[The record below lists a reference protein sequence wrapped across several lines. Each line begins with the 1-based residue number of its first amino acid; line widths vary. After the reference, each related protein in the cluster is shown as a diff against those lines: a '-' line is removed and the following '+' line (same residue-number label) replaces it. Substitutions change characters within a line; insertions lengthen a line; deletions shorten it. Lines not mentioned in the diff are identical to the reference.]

1 MFNCPTYLIFD
12 KIFSQNGKNFRFLFL
27 LSSWLI
33 LFFSASE
40 INSTLLNKV
49 DAQTSGSYHYAPGL
63 VLTGS
68 NYQDVTSTNS
78 LQLSQFSVAA
88 WFKTST
94 NFASDAIIVN
104 KGGVGSESSGQNM
117 NYGIWMTKSEKIMA
131 GFESTTAADRFV
143 TSVKTYNDNQWHY
156 VIVTYGGSNVIL
168 YIDGVRVTTKST
180 SGASPETSGTKPVR
194 IGANSRVTPPG
205 NFFTGQ
211 VDEVRVWNDDLTT
224 QQVADA
230 FAGIS
235 FNTAEQV
242 LYLPFGSNPP
252 PVANNQAI
260 TVNKNTQQA
269 ITLTATD
276 PNNDPLTYTVVTQPA
291 HGTLTGTAPNLNYN
305 PDTDYV
311 GADSFTFKAND
322 GTTDSNIATVS
333 ITVQGPANDPPVA
346 NNQAI
351 TVNKNTQQAITLTAT
366 DPNND
371 PLTYTVVT
379 QPAHGTLT
387 GTAPNLNYNPDT
399 DYVGADSFTFKAN
412 DGTTDS
418 NTATVSMT
426 VEDVS
431 SCTTILPISG
441 VTASGYQLGNP
452 PSNAIDADLS
462 TRWANDGV
470 GSWISADL
478 GSTQNICS
486 VDIGWYN
493 GNTRQYHFV
502 IATSTD
508 GSTFTNVFNG
518 DSSGTTVSS
527 EKYTIS
533 NINARYVRVTVN
545 GNTQNNWA
553 SIYDFKIFGSTLSG
567 NSPPVANNQAVTT
580 SKNIAKDITLTA
592 SDPNNDP
599 LNYSIVTQ
607 PAHGTLTGTAPNLN
621 YNPDTDYVG
630 ADSFTF
636 KANDGTVDSNTATVS
651 MTVDDPSNDQFGIT
665 KLYPTKNNGE
675 EWYMNMDNP
684 LGDSRFNPQNT
695 LTKNPDGSWKMKS
708 TQVRMN
714 VYTSTGYNSANIPTL
729 DHSVIASKGY
739 MLAPNDWRN
748 FEMTQYVKV
757 NTSPSDD
764 NFAPYG
770 RGGRHTGSGP
780 PEGCE
785 GSSIKGDVFF
795 SGKVRFAKE
804 QWHVSYV
811 FTSLKTAT
819 SSIED
824 KWVGIKFI
832 VFNFV
837 ENNKIVVKTELWLDT
852 NNNGN
857 FVKVDENVDRGSW
870 GTEGTACGGTP
881 DQIISWGGPITTF
894 RWDTATDVDFKNL
907 SVREII
913 PPQ

>member
-1 MFNCPTYLIFD
+1 LIFG
-12 KIFSQNGKNFRFLFL
+12 KIFSQNGRNFSFLFL
-27 LSSWLI
+27 LFCWII

-40 INSTLLNKV
+40 INSTLLNKT

-78 LQLSQFSVAA
+78 LQLSQFSIAA

-94 NFASDAIIVN
+94 NFASDAIIIN
-104 KGGVGSESSGQNM
+104 KGGLGSESSGENM
-117 NYGIWMTKSEKIMA
+117 NYGIWMTKSEKIVA

-143 TSVKTYNDNQWHY
+143 TSPKTYNDDQWHY
-156 VIVTYGGSNVIL
+156 VIVTYGGSAVKL
-168 YIDGVRVTTKST
+168 YIDGVQVATKST
-180 SGASPETSGTKPVR
+180 SGASPEISGTKPVR
-194 IGANSRVTPPG
+194 VGANSRVTPPG
-205 NFFTGQ
+205 NFFTGE
-211 VDEVRVWNDDLTT
+211 VDEVRIWNDDLTS

-230 FAGIS
+230 FAGTV
-235 FNTAEQV
+235 NTAGQV
-242 LYLPFGSNPP
+242 LHLPFGSNPP

-260 TVNKNTQQA
+260 TVNKNTQQV

-276 PNNDPLTYTVVTQPA
+276 PNNDPLTYTV
-291 HGTLTGTAPNLNYN
+291 L
-305 PDTDYV
+305 
-311 GADSFTFKAND
+311 
-322 GTTDSNIATVS
+322 
-333 ITVQGPANDPPVA
+333 
-346 NNQAI
+346 
-351 TVNKNTQQAITLTAT
+351 
-366 DPNND
+366 
-371 PLTYTVVT
+371 T

-418 NTATVSMT
+418 NTATVSIT
-426 VEDVS
+426 VQDVG
-431 SCTTILPISG
+431 SCTTSLPISG
-441 VTASGYQLGNP
+441 ITASGNQLGNP
-452 PSNAIDADLS
+452 PSNAIDADLN

-470 GSWISADL
+470 GSWINADL
-478 GSTQNICS
+478 GITQNICS
-486 VDIGWYN
+486 VDIAWYS

-518 DSSGTTVSS
+518 DSSGTTLSS
-527 EKYTIS
+527 EKYTFS

-553 SIYDFKIFGSTLSG
+553 SIYDLKIFGSSLSG
-567 NSPPVANNQAVTT
+567 NFPPVANNQVVVTNT
-580 SKNIAKDITLTA
+580 NIAKDITLTA
-592 SDPNNDP
+592 NDPNNDP
-599 LNYSIVTQ
+599 LNYTIVAQ
-607 PAHGTLTGTAPNLN
+607 PAHGTITGTAPNLN

-630 ADSFTF
+630 TDSFTF
-636 KANDGTVDSNTATVS
+636 KANDGITDGNTATVS
-651 MTVDDPSNDQFGIT
+651 ITVNDPNNDPFGIM

-675 EWYMNMDNP
+675 EWYINMNNP
-684 LGDSRFNPQNT
+684 TSDSRFNPQNT
-695 LTKNPDGSWKMKS
+695 ITQNPDGSWKMKA

-714 VYTSTGYNSANIPTL
+714 VYTSTGYSSANIPTL

-739 MLAPNDWRN
+739 MLAANDWRN

-764 NFAPYG
+764 NFSPYG
-770 RGGRHTGSGP
+770 RGGRHTGSGA

-785 GSSIKGDVFF
+785 GSSMKGDVFF

-824 KWVGIKFI
+824 KWIGIKFI
-832 VFNFV
+832 VYNFV
-837 ENNKIVVKTELWLDT
+837 ENNKVVVKTELWLDI

-857 FVKVDENVDRGSW
+857 FVKYDENVDRGGW
-870 GTEGTACGGTP
+870 GTEGVECGGAP

-913 PPQ
+913 APQ

>member
-1 MFNCPTYLIFD
+1 M
-12 KIFSQNGKNFRFLFL
+12 
-27 LSSWLI
+27 
-33 LFFSASE
+33 
-40 INSTLLNKV
+40 
-49 DAQTSGSYHYAPGL
+49 
-63 VLTGS
+63 
-68 NYQDVTSTNS
+68 
-78 LQLSQFSVAA
+78 AA

-94 NFASDAIIVN
+94 NFASDAFIVN
-104 KGGVGSESSGQNM
+104 KGGVGSDSSGQNM
-117 NYGIWMTKSEKIMA
+117 NYGIWMTKSEKIKA
-131 GFESTTAADRFV
+131 GFESTTAADHFV
-143 TSVKTYNDNQWHY
+143 TTSKTYNDNQWHY
-156 VIVTYGGSNVIL
+156 AVVIYGGSTVIL
-168 YIDGVRVTTKST
+168 YIDGIKVGTKST

-194 IGANSRVTPPG
+194 VGANSRVTPPG

-230 FAGIS
+230 YTGAS

-242 LYLPFGSNPP
+242 LYLPFGSNDA

-269 ITLTATD
+269 ISLTATD
-276 PNNDPLTYTVVTQPA
+276 TNNDPLTYTV
-291 HGTLTGTAPNLNYN
+291 L
-305 PDTDYV
+305 
-311 GADSFTFKAND
+311 
-322 GTTDSNIATVS
+322 
-333 ITVQGPANDPPVA
+333 
-346 NNQAI
+346 
-351 TVNKNTQQAITLTAT
+351 
-366 DPNND
+366 
-371 PLTYTVVT
+371 T

-418 NTATVSMT
+418 NTATVSIT
-426 VEDVS
+426 VQGPVNDPPVANNQAITVNKNTQQAISLTATDTNNDPLTYTVLTQPAHGTLTGTAPNLNYNPDTDYVGADSFTFKANDGTTDSNTATVSITVQDVT
-431 SCTTILPISG
+431 SCANILPISS

-452 PSNAIDADLS
+452 PSNAIDADLN

-470 GSWISADL
+470 GSWIRADL

-486 VDIGWYN
+486 VDIAWYS

-518 DSSGTTVSS
+518 DSSGTTLNS

-533 NINARYVRVTVN
+533 NINARYVKVTVN

-553 SIYDFKIFGSTLSG
+553 SIYDLKISGSASSG
-567 NSPPVANNQAVTT
+567 NSPPVAVNQAVVTN
-580 SKNIAKDITLTA
+580 KNIAKAITLAA

-636 KANDGTVDSNTATVS
+636 KANDGIADSNTATVS
-651 MTVDDPSNDQFGIT
+651 ITVNDPNKDQFGIM
-665 KLYPTKNNGE
+665 KLYPSKSNGE
-675 EWYMNMDNP
+675 EWFINMDNP
-684 LGDSRFNPQNT
+684 LSDSRFNPQNT
-695 LTKNPDGSWKMKS
+695 ITKNPDGSWKMKS
-708 TQVRMN
+708 SQVRMN
-714 VYTSTGYNSANIPTL
+714 VYTSSGYNSANIPTL

-770 RGGRHTGSGP
+770 RGGRHTGSGA

-785 GSSIKGDVFF
+785 GSSIKGDLFF
-795 SGKVRFAKE
+795 SGKDRFAKE

-819 SSIED
+819 SSIVD

-832 VFNFV
+832 VYNFV
-837 ENNKIVVKTELWLDT
+837 ENNKIVVKTQLWLDT
-852 NNNGN
+852 TNSGN
-857 FVKVDENVDRGSW
+857 FVKVDENVDRGGW
-870 GTEGTACGGTP
+870 GTEGIECGGAP

-907 SVREII
+907 SVREIV

>member
-1 MFNCPTYLIFD
+1 LIFGRT
-12 KIFSQNGKNFRFLFL
+12 FPFQNRKNFSFLFL
-27 LSSWLI
+27 LSCWII

-40 INSTLLNKV
+40 INSNLLNKV
-49 DAQTSGSYHYAPGL
+49 DAQTGTYHYAPGL
-63 VLTGS
+63 TLTGS
-68 NYQDVTSTNS
+68 NYNDVTSTSS
-78 LQLSQFSVAA
+78 LQLSQFSVSA

-117 NYGIWMTKSEKIMA
+117 NYGIWMTKSEKIVA
-131 GFESTTAADRFV
+131 GFESATAADRFV

-168 YIDGVRVTTKST
+168 YIDGVMVTTKSA
-180 SGASPETSGTKPVR
+180 SGVSPETSGTKPVR

-230 FAGIS
+230 FAGTS

-276 PNNDPLTYTVVTQPA
+276 PNNDPLTYTVLTQPA

-311 GADSFTFKAND
+311 GADSFTFKVND
-322 GTTDSNIATVS
+322 GSV
-333 ITVQGPANDPPVA
+333 
-346 NNQAI
+346 
-351 TVNKNTQQAITLTAT
+351 
-366 DPNND
+366 
-371 PLTYTVVT
+371 
-379 QPAHGTLT
+379 
-387 GTAPNLNYNPDT
+387 
-399 DYVGADSFTFKAN
+399 
-412 DGTTDS
+412 DS
-418 NTATVSMT
+418 NTATVSIT

-452 PSNAIDADLS
+452 PSNAIDADLG

-486 VDIGWYN
+486 VDIAWYN

-508 GSTFTNVFNG
+508 GNTFTNVFNG

-533 NINARYVRVTVN
+533 DINARYVRVTVN

-553 SIYDFKIFGSTLSG
+553 SMYDFKIFGSALSG
-567 NSPPVANNQAVTT
+567 NSPPVATNQAVTT
-580 SKNIAKDITLTA
+580 SKNIVKDITLTA

-599 LNYSIVTQ
+599 LNYSIIAQ
-607 PAHGTLTGTAPNLN
+607 PAHGILTGIAPNLN
-621 YNPDTDYVG
+621 YNPNTDYVG

-651 MTVDDPSNDQFGIT
+651 ITVVDPNNDQFGII

-675 EWYMNMDNP
+675 EWFMNMDNP

-832 VFNFV
+832 VYNFV
-837 ENNKIVVKTELWLDT
+837 ENNKIAVKTELWLDT